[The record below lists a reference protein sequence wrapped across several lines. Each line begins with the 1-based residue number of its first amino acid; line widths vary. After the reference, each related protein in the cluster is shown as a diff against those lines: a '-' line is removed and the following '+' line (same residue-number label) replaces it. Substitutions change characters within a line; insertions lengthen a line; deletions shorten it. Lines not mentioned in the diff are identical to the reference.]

1 MKDVNLDAKFDFGGA
16 AITHR
21 QVIDMISDMD
31 YVSRQNSFFSS
42 VAPVVMQTSM
52 FGAEYIK
59 SLNDAAEDMEKE
71 AARIKSLPKIKSE
84 KVNKKF
90 IDPDIHVCIINLYIE
105 KKDYM
110 QLPFEMLTPKLQRKR
125 VRARAHL
132 KLVK

>member
-1 MKDVNLDAKFDFGGA
+1 M
-16 AITHR
+16 H
-21 QVIDMISDMD
+21 
-31 YVSRQNSFFSS
+31 
-42 VAPVVMQTSM
+42 TSM